1 MAPQAHALLGASSA
15 HRWLTC
21 TPSARLEEAQGEPDR
36 GSVYA
41 DEGTAAHEYAEI
53 LLSHRLNKI
62 NNRSFSGRMKK
73 VKAGQF
79 WGPEMEEAINDYA
92 DYVLETVEG
101 CRMLDP
107 EVYVDL
113 EQRVDYSAYVP
124 EGFGTADVCVI
135 ADGTL
140 HVIDLKYGKG
150 VAVSAVD
157 NPQLRLYALG
167 AALKYRVLFDFKDVA
182 MTIMQPR
189 LGSVSTDA
197 LTLDELLM
205 WAETVA
211 KPAVELAYEG
221 KGELHPSESACR
233 WCRAKA
239 TCRARADEAIAQACT
254 EFDDGPGFA
263 EARFDAANPPTPEDV
278 TDHAPLPELLTAE
291 EVAAILPALPRIQAW
306 AKDMEDWALEQARDH
321 GVRFPGYKL
330 VEGRSV
336 RKIVDAEG
344 ADMALEQAGYDAE
357 DVYKTPE
364 LKPIGQLEKLLG
376 KKRFEEVLGEYVE
389 KPAGKPTLVPEDD
402 KRPEISSTESAIAD
416 FEDAA

>member
-150 VAVSAVD
+150 VAAPLRPGRGAQVPGA
-157 NPQLRLYALG
+157 LRLQGRGHDHHAAALG
-167 AALKYRVLFDFKDVA
+167 VRLHRRLDAGRASHVGRDRGAAC
-182 MTIMQPR
+182 
-189 LGSVSTDA
+189 G
-197 LTLDELLM
+197 
-205 WAETVA
+205 
-211 KPAVELAYEG
+211 
-221 KGELHPSESACR
+221 
-233 WCRAKA
+233 
-239 TCRARADEAIAQACT
+239 
-254 EFDDGPGFA
+254 
-263 EARFDAANPPTPEDV
+263 
-278 TDHAPLPELLTAE
+278 
-291 EVAAILPALPRIQAW
+291 
-306 AKDMEDWALEQARDH
+306 
-321 GVRFPGYKL
+321 
-330 VEGRSV
+330 
-336 RKIVDAEG
+336 G
-344 ADMALEQAGYDAE
+344 AGL
-357 DVYKTPE
+357 
-364 LKPIGQLEKLLG
+364 
-376 KKRFEEVLGEYVE
+376 
-389 KPAGKPTLVPEDD
+389 
-402 KRPEISSTESAIAD
+402 
-416 FEDAA
+416 